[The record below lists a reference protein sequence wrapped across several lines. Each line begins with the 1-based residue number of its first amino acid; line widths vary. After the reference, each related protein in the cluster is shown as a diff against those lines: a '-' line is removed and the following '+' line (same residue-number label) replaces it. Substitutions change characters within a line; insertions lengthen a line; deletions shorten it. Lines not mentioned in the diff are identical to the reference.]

1 MSEQPP
7 KDSGF
12 GNPHYNPVSSYAPST
27 AVEAPK
33 KLSSFMATSILLIS
47 VVGLASILLMYFG
60 EFEGKVSRV
69 ISTLLIFA
77 AFTTFTAL
85 DTRKDNPQ
93 RYMVISQ
100 AGNIYMLALSLVY
113 IWGTIGA
120 VGFYD
125 EEIIPGTIGLILIIK
140 VGVIL
145 LQKIS
150 DYIVLEQQQL
160 SFASF
165 LSGIAIGAATVIFTL
180 PIALHHIFEFGEGY
194 WKLAVGIL
202 MFGGLTISV
211 TALLAWFFKEKKEDD
226 TAPVLKAFNK
236 DASQP
241 SPHVNSRE
249 QNEFAPAP
257 VVHRQDTKAQNVSL
271 PSEAPQFAPPV
282 RSSLPW
288 PVFPNGYPLPAKANG
303 RPDFEALKQMSEMY
317 IEGERQFFG

>member
-1 MSEQPP
+1 MSETPQTHPP
-7 KDSGF
+7 YSNG
-12 GNPHYNPVSSYAPST
+12 T
-27 AVEAPK
+27 TVEGPK
-33 KLSSFMATSILLIS
+33 KLTSFMATSIILIS

-85 DTRKDNPQ
+85 DTRQNNPS
-93 RYMVISQ
+93 RYMIISQ

-120 VGFYD
+120 RDFYD

-150 DYIVLEQQQL
+150 DYIVVEQQQL

-165 LSGIAIGAATVIFTL
+165 LSAIAIGIATIIFTL
-180 PIALHHIFEFGEGY
+180 PIALHHIFEFGESY
-194 WKLAVGIL
+194 WKLAVGNL
-202 MFGGLTISV
+202 MFGGLAISV
-211 TALLAWFFKEKKEDD
+211 TALLAWFFKEKSEDKEVADFN
-226 TAPVLKAFNK
+226 TFNK
-236 DASQP
+236 SSSAEK
-241 SPHVNSRE
+241 HNH
-249 QNEFAPAP
+249 PAP
-257 VVHRQDTKAQNVSL
+257 QQIQNTPTPIAIQEKSDSPAPNVSL
-271 PSEAPQFAPPV
+271 PNGAPQFAPPV
-282 RSSLPW
+282 RSALPW
-288 PVFPNGYPLPAKANG
+288 PVFPNGYPIPAKANG
-303 RPDFEALKQMSEMY
+303 RPDFEALKAMSEMY